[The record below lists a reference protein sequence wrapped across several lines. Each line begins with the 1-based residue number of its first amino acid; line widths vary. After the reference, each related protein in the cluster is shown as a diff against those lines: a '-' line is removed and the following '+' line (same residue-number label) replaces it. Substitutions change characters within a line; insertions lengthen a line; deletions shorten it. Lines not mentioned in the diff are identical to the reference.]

1 MSRLSSAREPINP
14 KDQIQL
20 PIDAYPGGRNDA
32 QNLDAQSL
40 IRAAQGTRP
49 FSRFLQA
56 IPLLQNSCK
65 SLGVRALPKSQV
77 LEMCAR
83 SPCQGVSA
91 EISTGDWVE
100 CALPPPPCY
109 HGPHGRK
116 NCRPPLRL
124 PSSVGLP
131 EPRRMLLSSLRWRV
145 KFLKRRAWHFAK
157 CHEPARRCRRSAH
170 YGHQQVWFKVMA
182 PRCTFL
188 AATFNPA
195 VPGSAC
201 VSFAQSSGR
210 NTLTLPFAA

>member
-116 NCRPPLRL
+116 NCSHDHLELSERTGSHRFRSLRYGFATPSKDAPLR
-124 PSSVGLP
+124 
-131 EPRRMLLSSLRWRV
+131 
-145 KFLKRRAWHFAK
+145 
-157 CHEPARRCRRSAH
+157 
-170 YGHQQVWFKVMA
+170 
-182 PRCTFL
+182 
-188 AATFNPA
+188 
-195 VPGSAC
+195 
-201 VSFAQSSGR
+201 
-210 NTLTLPFAA
+210 